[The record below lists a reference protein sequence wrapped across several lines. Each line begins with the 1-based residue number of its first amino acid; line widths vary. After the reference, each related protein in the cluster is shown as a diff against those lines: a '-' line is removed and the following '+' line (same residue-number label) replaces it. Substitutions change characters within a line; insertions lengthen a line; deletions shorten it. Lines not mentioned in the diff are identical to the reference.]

1 MALAYYNKQND
12 AEKAKVE
19 LEKAF
24 ALDETDTRVF
34 LELDQL
40 YKKMGVAFETRLQ
53 NYEAHKDILAERD
66 DVMLE
71 YVTLYN
77 LLGMHQKA
85 YDTIMNHRFRA
96 WEGAEGR
103 ISGQYKIAL
112 TEMAKEEIVK
122 KNFKAAKE
130 LLEKLYCTP

>member
-1 MALAYYNKQND
+1 
-12 AEKAKVE
+12 
-19 LEKAF
+19 
-24 ALDETDTRVF
+24 
-34 LELDQL
+34 
-40 YKKMGVAFETRLQ
+40 
-53 NYEAHKDILAERD
+53 
-66 DVMLE
+66 MLE

-112 TEMAKEEIVK
+112 TEMAKEDW
-122 KNFKAAKE
+122 KE
-130 LLEKLYCTP
+130 PRITIFIIILEL

>member
-1 MALAYYNKQND
+1 
-12 AEKAKVE
+12 
-19 LEKAF
+19 
-24 ALDETDTRVF
+24 
-34 LELDQL
+34 
-40 YKKMGVAFETRLQ
+40 
-53 NYEAHKDILAERD
+53 
-66 DVMLE
+66 MLE

-122 KNFKAAKE
+122 KNFKAVAAGIVSGVLASLVSVLVLAK
-130 LLEKLYCTP
+130 LFGLSMSSM

>member
-1 MALAYYNKQND
+1 
-12 AEKAKVE
+12 
-19 LEKAF
+19 
-24 ALDETDTRVF
+24 
-34 LELDQL
+34 
-40 YKKMGVAFETRLQ
+40 
-53 NYEAHKDILAERD
+53 
-66 DVMLE
+66 MLE

-130 LLEKLYCTP
+130 LLEKALLYPVDLGEGRLEGIKYNNIYYYLGVVEAELGEAERSEECFKNAALAKVDLTRQELCVLRPAGRYDSL